1 MSNTPKDKNISEES
15 KEVLENIMEEL
26 EQEAAEKAAEKES
39 EEKVSE
45 EKNEASEKTEDVK
58 TSDKTEDVKPEE
70 KTSEKP
76 EKAEEA
82 PKKKNPFARKEKK
95 DPLKEKVDEL
105 NDKVMRQMAEFD
117 NFRKRTEK
125 EKAQM
130 FEQGQSNVLEKLLPV
145 IDNFERG
152 LATVPEDEKDGAF
165 ADGMNKIYKQIVKQL
180 EDLGVTP
187 IEAVGKEFDPNLH
200 NAVMQVESEE
210 FESGIVAQ
218 ELQKGYMFHDTVLRH
233 SMVAVSQ

>member
-58 TSDKTEDVKPEE
+58 TSEKTEDVKPEE
-70 KTSEKP
+70 KTSDKP

-233 SMVAVSQ
+233 SMVAVSK

>member
-1 MSNTPKDKNISEES
+1 LSNTENKKPVSEQD

-26 EQEAAEKAAEKES
+26 EAEAKEKAENEAVEAEKAEAEES
-39 EEKVSE
+39 
-45 EKNEASEKTEDVK
+45 
-58 TSDKTEDVKPEE
+58 
-70 KTSEKP
+70 
-76 EKAEEA
+76 KAEEA
-82 PKKKNPFARKEKK
+82 DTEENTEKASDESAEGKEDKEHKKKNPFAKKDKK

-105 NDKVMRQMAEFD
+105 NDKVLRQMAEFD

-152 LATVPEDEKDGAF
+152 LAAVPEEEKDGAF
-165 ADGMNKIYKQIVKQL
+165 ADGMNKIYKQLVKQL

-200 NAVMQVESEE
+200 NAVMQVESQEY
-210 FESGIVAQ
+210 ESGVVAQ

-233 SMVAVSQ
+233 SMVGVTA

>member
-1 MSNTPKDKNISEES
+1 LSDKKKPVSEKE

-26 EQEAAEKAAEKES
+26 EEEAAEKAETKAEDKAA
-39 EEKVSE
+39 EE
-45 EKNEASEKTEDVK
+45 A
-58 TSDKTEDVKPEE
+58 
-70 KTSEKP
+70 
-76 EKAEEA
+76 KAEEPQPETDKA
-82 PKKKNPFARKEKK
+82 EGQEAAEEATEETKKKGLFGKKEKKNP
-95 DPLKEKVDEL
+95 LQEKVDEL
-105 NDKVMRQMAEFD
+105 NDRVVRQMAEFD
-117 NFRKRTEK
+117 NFRKRTDK

-152 LATVPEDEKDGAF
+152 LAAVPEDEKDGAF
-165 ADGMNKIYKQIVKQL
+165 ADGMNKIYKQLMKQM

-200 NAVMQVESEE
+200 NAVMQTQSEE
-210 FESGIVAQ
+210 FESGVVAQ

-233 SMVAVSQ
+233 SMVAVNQ

>member
-58 TSDKTEDVKPEE
+58 TSEKTEDVKPEE

-233 SMVAVSQ
+233 SMVAVSK